1 MRKIPAEAENPIDN
15 LIYVGVEAVAPSFH
29 DFGWTP
35 NMITTASN
43 AAALVSSYCIYKR
56 KFALAALM
64 FSLAYFFDC
73 LDGYVARKY
82 NMVTVF
88 GDLYDHISDVT
99 KVAVLFGM
107 LLQLD
112 FTLFLMVFFI
122 YACFLCLMCVHMG
135 HQELYY
141 NEKSESKSL
150 NLLTFLCNVKDRDDK
165 DEIMDMMRYTRYFG
179 TGTTMLYIVFVLLVC
194 ERYYGK

>member
-15 LIYVGVEAVAPSFH
+15 LIYVGVEAVAPLFH

-43 AAALVSSYCIYKR
+43 VAAAISVYCIYKR
-56 KFALAALM
+56 KFAVSAAL
-64 FSLAYFFDC
+64 FLLAYFFDC

-88 GDLYDHISDVT
+88 GDWYDHISDVL
-99 KVAVLFGM
+99 KVVFVFIA
-107 LLQLD
+107 LLQID
-112 FTLFLMVFFI
+112 FKLFLMVFLIYLCFI
-122 YACFLCLMCVHMG
+122 MLACVHLG

-141 NEKSESKSL
+141 NAKSESGTL
-150 NLLTFLCNVKDRDDK
+150 HALTFLCDVKDRNNK
-165 DEIMDMMRYTRYFG
+165 MEIMDKMQYTRYFG
-179 TGTTMLYIVFVLLVC
+179 IGTKIMYVVVVLLVC
-194 ERYYGK
+194 EIYYGK